1 MAIINILKIVF
12 FFFSNKKLKVIHQL
26 KVMLLVVYLLKR
38 KLT

>member
-1 MAIINILKIVF
+1 MAIINILKIV